1 MFNIFSWQHIIIMV
15 VIALVVVG
23 PKDLPR
29 LMKMAAQW
37 ARKGRSMVNGLRKN
51 FDDLTETAGLDGL
64 RAEINAIKRANPLS
78 SLQAD
83 VAEATKPVQPP
94 RG

>member
-1 MFNIFSWQHIIIMV
+1 MFNIFSWQHVLILT

-29 LMKMAAQW
+29 LMRMAADW
-37 ARKGRSMVNGLRKN
+37 ATKGRSMASSLRRN
-51 FDDLTETAGLDGL
+51 FDDLTRTTDLDGL
-64 RAEINAIKRANPLS
+64 RTEMNALKRKHSLS
-78 SLQAD
+78 SL
-83 VAEATKPVQPP
+83 EAAVDDRDF

>member
-1 MFNIFSWQHIIIMV
+1 MFNIFSWQHIFILV

-29 LMKMAAQW
+29 LMNMAGQW
-37 ARKGRSMVNGLRKN
+37 ARKGRSVIQGLRKN
-51 FDDLTETAGLDGL
+51 FDELTQTADLDEL
-64 RAEINAIKRANPLS
+64 RAEMNALKRKHPLS
-78 SLQAD
+78 SLEAA
-83 VAEATKPVQPP
+83 VAPIKQRSP

>member
-29 LMKMAAQW
+29 LMRMAAQW
-37 ARKGRSMVNGLRKN
+37 ARKGRTMVNGLRKN
-51 FDDLTETAGLDGL
+51 FDDLTGTAGLDGL

-78 SLQAD
+78 SLEAD
-83 VAEATKPVQPP
+83 VAEAAKPARPP

>member
-1 MFNIFSWQHIIIMV
+1 MFNFFSWQHVLILA

-29 LMKMAAQW
+29 LMRMA
-37 ARKGRSMVNGLRKN
+37 GRGAAKLRSLASGLRHN
-51 FDDLTETAGLDGL
+51 LEEMTRTADLDGL
-64 RAEINAIKRANPLS
+64 RAELNALKRKHPLS
-78 SLQAD
+78 DLEASLARIDDRQF
-83 VAEATKPVQPP
+83 

>member
-1 MFNIFSWQHIIIMV
+1 MFNIFSWQHIIILV

-29 LMKMAAQW
+29 LMSMAAKW
-37 ARKGRSMVNGLRKN
+37 VRKGKSVADGLRSN
-51 FDDLTETAGLDGL
+51 LDDLTRTAELDGL
-64 RAEINAIKRANPLS
+64 RAEMNALKKKHSLS
-78 SLQAD
+78 SLELTGAS
-83 VAEATKPVQPP
+83 APNPPSAP

>member
-1 MFNIFSWQHIIIMV
+1 MFNIFSWQHILILV

-29 LMKMAAQW
+29 LMQMAAQW
-37 ARKGRSMVNGLRKN
+37 VRKGRGMAASVRRN
-51 FDDLTETAGLDGL
+51 FEDMTGTAELNGL
-64 RAEINAIKRANPLS
+64 RAEMTALKRKHPLS
-78 SLQAD
+78 SL
-83 VAEATKPVQPP
+83 EAGISGDRPP

>member
-1 MFNIFSWQHIIIMV
+1 MFNIFSWQHILILV

-29 LMKMAAQW
+29 LMRMMASW
-37 ARKGRSMVNGLRKN
+37 INKGRAVMAGLKRDFVDMTGTN
-51 FDDLTETAGLDGL
+51 ELDGL
-64 RAEINAIKRANPLS
+64 RAEITALKRKHPLS
-78 SLQAD
+78 SL
-83 VAEATKPVQPP
+83 EAGISGKRPS

>member
-1 MFNIFSWQHIIIMV
+1 MFNFFSGQHVLILA

-29 LMKMAAQW
+29 LMRMAGQGAAK
-37 ARKGRSMVNGLRKN
+37 ARALASGLRRN
-51 FDDLTETAGLDGL
+51 LEEMTRTADLDGL
-64 RAEINAIKRANPLS
+64 RAELNALKRKHPLS
-78 SLQAD
+78 DL
-83 VAEATKPVQPP
+83 EAGLVRIDDRRS

>member
-1 MFNIFSWQHIIIMV
+1 MFNIFSWQHILILV

-29 LMKMAAQW
+29 LMRMAARW
-37 ARKGRSMVNGLRKN
+37 INKGRSMVSGLKRDFADMTGTN
-51 FDDLTETAGLDGL
+51 ELDSL
-64 RAEINAIKRANPLS
+64 RAEMTALKRKHPLS
-78 SLQAD
+78 SL
-83 VAEATKPVQPP
+83 EAGVSGDRPS

>member
-1 MFNIFSWQHIIIMV
+1 MFNIFSWQHILILV

-29 LMKMAAQW
+29 LMRMAASW
-37 ARKGRSMVNGLRKN
+37 INKGRSLMTGLKRDFVDMTGTN
-51 FDDLTETAGLDGL
+51 DLDGL
-64 RAEINAIKRANPLS
+64 RAEITALKRKHPLS
-78 SLQAD
+78 SL
-83 VAEATKPVQPP
+83 EAGISGDRPP